1 MTDSK
6 TGYCE
11 EHRSLMQRHYEH
23 FARGYNQHERYGSG
37 WRKMRPLRA
46 SDAEWE
52 LIKKFAAMVKG
63 DIDQA
68 MRMIETK

>member
-1 MTDSK
+1 MSRGGAREGAGRKRTSTD
-6 TGYCE
+6 GE
-11 EHRSLMQRHYEH
+11 L
-23 FARGYNQHERYGSG
+23 
-37 WRKMRPLRA
+37 RKMRSLRA
-46 SDAEWE
+46 SEAEWE

>member
-1 MTDSK
+1 M
-6 TGYCE
+6 
-11 EHRSLMQRHYEH
+11 RS
-23 FARGYNQHERYGSG
+23 
-37 WRKMRPLRA
+37 LRA
-46 SDAEWE
+46 SEAEWE